1 MFLKRAYEVRNN
13 HSFCVVTPKFTQQH
27 PVLLHQLRPEAVK
40 EQVEFGDSCAY
51 PRSRKWPVVKT
62 DRSLRVSAK
71 MWILDVRD
79 SDLYLIRYLEEVYST
94 CPSGGH
100 VHAAAP

>member
-1 MFLKRAYEVRNN
+1 M
-13 HSFCVVTPKFTQQH
+13 
-27 PVLLHQLRPEAVK
+27 
-40 EQVEFGDSCAY
+40 
-51 PRSRKWPVVKT
+51 VKT